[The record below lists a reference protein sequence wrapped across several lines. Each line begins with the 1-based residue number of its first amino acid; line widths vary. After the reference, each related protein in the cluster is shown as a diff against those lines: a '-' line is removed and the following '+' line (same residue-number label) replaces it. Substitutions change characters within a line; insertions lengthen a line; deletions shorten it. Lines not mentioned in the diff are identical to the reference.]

1 MARCCASL
9 QPNLT
14 VHGRTCRSCLP
25 TTPRSRLAR
34 TEASQYQI
42 NPFVS
47 GEKGGR
53 GEQDC
58 VLAHLDRRVLQ
69 IEAKT
74 ALVELTAKTARNF
87 WQARGARAM
96 TARARCIEGPCCK
109 PRSRTPHVGAD
120 RGHEGAPCDGWRCRC
135 LFARETLILDQS
147 QRR

>member
-58 VLAHLDRRVLQ
+58 VLAHLDRRGLQ

-74 ALVELTAKTARNF
+74 ALVELTAKTAPNF
-87 WQARGARAM
+87 LQGPGGRGATGR
-96 TARARCIEGPCCK
+96 GP
-109 PRSRTPHVGAD
+109 RL
-120 RGHEGAPCDGWRCRC
+120 E
-135 LFARETLILDQS
+135 
-147 QRR
+147 